1 MVLAPEKGLIAFL
14 TVDQGRLTAGE
25 VNLVGLDQYPF
36 PQVFVRERQQS
47 QAGQNSKLVIYFG
60 PPILGM
66 EMTRNAPL
74 EQRQAAFEV
83 NVDFLRTFSRCA
95 EPQDRI
101 AAIPTGKQPDRE
113 REQR

>member
-1 MVLAPEKGLIAFL
+1 
-14 TVDQGRLTAGE
+14 
-25 VNLVGLDQYPF
+25 
-36 PQVFVRERQQS
+36 
-47 QAGQNSKLVIYFG
+47 
-60 PPILGM
+60 
-66 EMTRNAPL
+66 MTRNAPL